1 MDVLAR
7 QIRELGPEQL
17 FEVFLGDGGHLDD
30 HKAGGEGF
38 VQFPSARVA
47 VVHGGNETGLLGQR
61 DALVA
66 GHIDGAAE
74 IQHRVEDS
82 QRLVLCHVDL
92 IQHAKAAALSTAVD
106 RAGPEFDGTALKG
119 VHADEGG
126 RVHIHM
132 ERDIPCRAAKGG
144 GQILRQHIFAGGL
157 AAGQQQV
164 LAAEQGGQC
173 LLPDIFSI
181 VSKGRL
187 RHTGSQSLG
196 QRVGGTIFIDGQQQ
210 IRADALLL

>member
-38 VQFPSARVA
+38 VQFPGARVA

-106 RAGPEFDGTALKG
+106 R
-119 VHADEGG
+119 
-126 RVHIHM
+126 VHIHM

-173 LLPDIFSI
+173 LLPDVFSI

-196 QRVGGTIFIDGQQQ
+196 QRVDGTIFIDGQQQ